1 MTGQTTVRHT
11 APPDVRRD
19 RPTAVPERTG
29 APVAEGEARLVTGE
43 PGCGRSRFLDRAARA
58 FTAGPVVYV
67 RADPD
72 SATVPHAGLR
82 ALLRL
87 SAEPR
92 AHRPAV
98 PPPDGLDGLDG
109 LDGPSADAALR
120 SALRAACADG
130 PLLVCVD
137 DAHLWDPASRAALGR
152 LGRDPRAAGAVS
164 LLLTAPG
171 HRPVDPEFAG
181 IPPLRLDPLTAA
193 ASAALLDEES
203 GGSVDRGVRDD
214 LVAEAEGNPALLLA
228 LLRSLTPAQL
238 RGRAPLP
245 RPPADAEILTGLV
258 GGCLSA
264 LTDEED
270 QVLLTAAAAVREA
283 EDDSAAVAPV
293 RRALARLTGGAP
305 GARLDPPPELLVL
318 SDGRLRFRSAL
329 VRRALYARAGERERR
344 AAHRALAAQEAGL
357 PGLLHRAWAVPADA
371 TTAADGAAA
380 ALATGLA
387 AAAADPAVPAS
398 PRLRCAA
405 LARAADLTGD
415 GRDRARHR
423 LAAAQ
428 QALLAGQPH
437 RALRL
442 LDAVRTGAPGAE
454 LRGRAELLRGA
465 ALLRD
470 GPVDE
475 ARATLLL
482 AKSLLAA
489 HAPAAALAA
498 TLGAADAAW
507 AAGDVPGCLE
517 ALAEGRG
524 EQGRDGLSGTPAGPG
539 ADTPAG
545 TGADAPAG
553 PGAGAAGPA
562 ASLPSGDDVLREH
575 RRGMLALLERRFEA
589 AVRSLRRV
597 VDGAAPGD
605 RVETLLRAAAA
616 ALLMGDLVG
625 ARGAATAAL
634 VAARTQGEAA
644 ALGPA
649 LEYLAYTELRAGRH
663 GLARTHA
670 EEGLRAAHRAGQRNT
685 AAHHHAAQA
694 LAASIDGDADAV
706 ARHVRHAQEISLRH
720 GLAQAATL
728 AEWALARVDLGEGR
742 PAEAADRLGPLVRP
756 GPGRG
761 HFAVWMLAV
770 PCFVEAAARA
780 GRGGSAG
787 PVVEEFAEWARFGAD
802 PQAPAQLLR
811 CRALLAP
818 PDRADGLYE
827 SALALH
833 ETAGGD
839 FERARTE
846 FLYGQWLR
854 RRRRLRE
861 ARDRLGAALV
871 GFERCGARAW
881 AAQARAELRA
891 NGTSAGGARAGDL
904 SALTPQQ
911 LRIVHHVAGGATNR
925 EIAQALTVSTRTV
938 DYHLRKVFA
947 ALGVR
952 SRVEL
957 ARLVEQTEKTPA
969 HP

>member
-11 APPDVRRD
+11 APAVVRRD
-19 RPTAVPERTG
+19 RPTAVPERAE
-29 APVAEGEARLVTGE
+29 APVAAGEARLVTGE

-58 FTAGPVVYV
+58 FTAGPVVHV
-67 RADPD
+67 RADPAA
-72 SATVPHAGLR
+72 ATVPYAGLR
-82 ALLRL
+82 ALLGL
-87 SAEPR
+87 FAEPN
-92 AHRPAV
+92 AHRPAA
-98 PPPDGLDGLDG
+98 PPRNGRHALDPLDP
-109 LDGPSADAALR
+109 LEAPSADAALR
-120 SALRAACADG
+120 SALRTASADG

-152 LGRDPRAAGAVS
+152 LGRDPRAAGAVG

-171 HRPVDPEFAG
+171 HRPLDPEFAG

-193 ASAALLDEES
+193 ASAALLDEET
-203 GGSVDRGVRDD
+203 GGSLDRGVRDD

-238 RGRAPLP
+238 RGHAPLP
-245 RPPADAEILTGLV
+245 RPLADAELLTALV
-258 GGCLSA
+258 GGCPSA
-264 LTDEED
+264 LTAGEEH
-270 QVLLTAAAAVREA
+270 VLLTAAAAVREA
-283 EDDSAAVAPV
+283 EDGSAAVAPV
-293 RRALARLTGGAP
+293 RRALARLIGGAP
-305 GARLDPPPELLVL
+305 AARLDPPPDLLVL
-318 SDGRLRFRSAL
+318 GDGRLRFRSAL
-329 VRRALYARAGERERR
+329 VRRALYARAGERGRR
-344 AAHRALAAQEAGL
+344 AAHRALAAQETGL
-357 PGLLHRAWAVPADA
+357 PGLLHHAWAEPADA
-371 TTAADGAAA
+371 AAATDGAAA
-380 ALATGLA
+380 ALATALA

-415 GRDRARHR
+415 GPDQARHR

-442 LDAVRTGAPGAE
+442 LDAVRNGAPDVE

-524 EQGRDGLSGTPAGPG
+524 EKEPEAPSGTSAGPG
-539 ADTPAG
+539 AAS
-545 TGADAPAG
+545 AD
-553 PGAGAAGPA
+553 PA
-562 ASLPSGDDVLREH
+562 ASLASGDDVLREH
-575 RRGMLALLERRFEA
+575 RRGMLALLERRFGA
-589 AVRSLRRV
+589 AERSLRRV
-597 VDGAAPGD
+597 VDAAAPGD

-706 ARHVRHAQEISLRH
+706 ARHVRHAQDISLRH

-728 AEWALARVDLGEGR
+728 AEWALARADLGDGR

-833 ETAGGD
+833 DTAGGD

-881 AAQARAELRA
+881 AEQARAELRA

-911 LRIVHHVAGGATNR
+911 LRIVRHVAGGATNR

>member
-1 MTGQTTVRHT
+1 
-11 APPDVRRD
+11 
-19 RPTAVPERTG
+19 
-29 APVAEGEARLVTGE
+29 
-43 PGCGRSRFLDRAARA
+43 
-58 FTAGPVVYV
+58 VVLV

-72 SATVPHAGLR
+72 SVTVPHGGLR

-87 SAEPR
+87 SAEPLVT
-92 AHRPAV
+92 HPAV
-98 PPPDGLDGLDG
+98 PPPNGLDRLDG
-109 LDGPSADAALR
+109 LDGPSADAVLR
-120 SALRAACADG
+120 SVLRAACADG

-171 HRPVDPEFAG
+171 HRPADPEFAG

-193 ASAALLDEES
+193 ASAALLDEET

-245 RPPADAEILTGLV
+245 RPLADAEILTGLV
-258 GGCLSA
+258 GGCLGA
-264 LTDEED
+264 LTAEED
-270 QVLLTAAAAVREA
+270 QVLVTAAAAVREA
-283 EDDSAAVAPV
+283 EDGSAAVAPV

-305 GARLDPPPELLVL
+305 AARLDPPPQLLVL
-318 SDGRLRFRSAL
+318 GDGRLRFRSAL
-329 VRRALYARAGERERR
+329 VRRALYARAGERGRR

-387 AAAADPAVPAS
+387 AAATDPAVPAS

-442 LDAVRTGAPGAE
+442 LDAVRTGAPGTE

-517 ALAEGRG
+517 ALAEGHR
-524 EQGRDGLSGTPAGPG
+524 EQGRDGLSGTPAETG
-539 ADTPAG
+539 AG
-545 TGADAPAG
+545 TPAG
-553 PGAGAAGPA
+553 PGAGSAGPA

-911 LRIVHHVAGGATNR
+911 LRIVRHVAGGATNR